1 MATKTYICPKCGHE
15 ITIEEEALAAMGQSV
30 ICPECQSVLKADGDF
45 LYVPTTDQPFEPVD
59 TPDTPPPFSQ
69 ENIIG
74 SGGGASLADPT
85 LYDKALE
92 YIATCNAITV
102 PMLMH
107 YFSIDEKEATELMDE
122 LESNGVVAPFTG
134 GPREILIPHNRGLP
148 FGTKRTY
155 EADQM
160 QKKLLEKMQNGE
172 MPKVRSCTCSLPALL
187 LLLLIGYL
195 IYTLLH

>member
-1 MATKTYICPKCGHE
+1 MAIKKYTCPKCGHE
-15 ITIEEEALAAMGQSV
+15 ITIEEEALAAMGHSV

-45 LYVPTTDQPFEPVD
+45 LYVPTNDQPFEPV
-59 TPDTPPPFSQ
+59 DTPPPFSQ

-74 SGGGASLADPT
+74 GVNEHPSLADPS

-92 YIATCNAITV
+92 YISTCNAISV

-107 YFSIDEKEATELMDE
+107 YFSIDEKEATNLMDE
-122 LESNGVVAPFTG
+122 LESHGVVAPFTG
-134 GPREILIPHNRGLP
+134 GPREILIPHNTGLP
-148 FGTKRTY
+148 FGVKRTY
-155 EADQM
+155 EQDQM

-187 LLLLIGYL
+187 LLLLIGFL

>member
-1 MATKTYICPKCGHE
+1 MAIKKYTCPKCDHE
-15 ITIEEEALAAMGQSV
+15 ITIEEEALAAMGHSV

-45 LYVPTTDQPFEPVD
+45 LYVPTNDQPFEPV
-59 TPDTPPPFSQ
+59 DTPPPFSQ

-74 SGGGASLADPT
+74 ETNEHPSLADPS

-92 YIATCNAITV
+92 YIGTCNAISV

-107 YFSIDEKEATELMDE
+107 YFSIDEKEATNLMDE
-122 LESNGVVAPFTG
+122 LESHGVVAPFTG
-134 GPREILIPHNRGLP
+134 GPREILIPHNTGLP
-148 FGTKRTY
+148 LGVKRTY
-155 EADQM
+155 EQDQM

-187 LLLLIGYL
+187 LLLLIGFL

>member
-1 MATKTYICPKCGHE
+1 MAIKKYTCPKCGHE
-15 ITIEEEALAAMGQSV
+15 ITIEEEALAAMGHSV

-45 LYVPTTDQPFEPVD
+45 LYVPTNDQPFEPV
-59 TPDTPPPFSQ
+59 DTPPPFSQ

-74 SGGGASLADPT
+74 EVNEHPSLADPS

-92 YIATCNAITV
+92 YIGTCNAISV

-107 YFSIDEKEATELMDE
+107 YFSIDEKEATNLMDE
-122 LESNGVVAPFTG
+122 LESHGVVAPFTG
-134 GPREILIPHNRGLP
+134 GPREILIPHNTGLP
-148 FGTKRTY
+148 FGVKRTY
-155 EADQM
+155 EQDQM

-187 LLLLIGYL
+187 LLLLIGFL